1 MILTMTENGYG
12 KRTRIDEYPLQARS
26 GKGVINLRCNAKTGD
41 VVSVLPAPDSE
52 ELMAITSSGIVIRM
66 PMSSITIYGRA
77 TQGVI
82 VMKVDNGE
90 KVVYLL
96 QKVKSEDDEDR

>member
-1 MILTMTENGYG
+1 MY
-12 KRTRIDEYPLQARS
+12 KRQ
-26 GKGVINLRCNAKTGD
+26 
-41 VVSVLPAPDSE
+41 APDSE

-90 KVVYLL
+90 KAVSYTHLKKDIKNVKNVELFLL
-96 QKVKSEDDEDR
+96 VKRSYVKFVD